1 MKRLASLL
9 VSMTVAAAAAAQHIP
24 EECLRACDSLGE
36 GCRQA
41 LVVLAD
47 KGCDCDIFFMRRDGQ
62 WRCMSQV
69 RGTTGRSGVIDA
81 RLKREGDGAT
91 PAGVYPLRRGL
102 WREADVGTLF
112 PMEIYDERY
121 LWVDDPESEMY
132 NTLLRDAG
140 DQWSGRGERAVP
152 LYRGGGV

>member
-9 VSMTVAAAAAAQHIP
+9 VSMTVA
-24 EECLRACDSLGE
+24 
-36 GCRQA
+36 
-41 LVVLAD
+41 VLAD

-102 WREADVGTLF
+102 WREADIGTLF

-121 LWVDDPESEMY
+121 LWVDDPESE
-132 NTLLRDAG
+132 RPRRASVAG
-140 DQWSGRGERAVP
+140 RRAVP